1 MKHLKQSSLALAISF
16 ASNLLI
22 VTHSQAA
29 GINSSSDIAEM
40 SNITISGNAQMGGAV
55 SASMGTVVAEQ
66 IAQRPISRAGEI
78 LETVPGL
85 IVTQHSGEG
94 KANQYFLRGFNLDHG
109 TDMATFIDGMPVN
122 NRTHAHGQ
130 GYTDINFII
139 PEMIESLDYSK
150 GPYYG
155 KEGDY
160 ANAGAVRMH
169 SKSSMDDT
177 LIKIGFGQFGYQ
189 RVLLAGGTNDLF
201 SDGDRFIAALDT
213 TRYDGPWDVAQE
225 QEKYSAMAKYTFGN
239 AVNGGNISFMGF
251 DNTWTATD
259 QVPQRYIDNGGDR
272 YDSLDDTTGGDTHRY
287 SVSYEGWHD
296 IAGKSLQSNMYAVDY
311 GLDLFSNYTYAI
323 DPVNGDQIRQ
333 YDERKIIGGSL
344 LFDVLPTAKGEWQL
358 GMDVRHDN
366 IGDVSLSATTKRDV
380 REVLIRHKVEET
392 GLGLFL
398 QNNHNWTNNFRTQI
412 GARIDYLQ
420 ADVENRLTG
429 EKSDANDSMVSPKF
443 NAIYSA
449 TETTHIFFNYG
460 QGYHSNDARGFSE
473 GSRATNG
480 KADVFARS
488 EGADIGV
495 QSQLTDTLQLA
506 ASLWWLTL
514 DSELVFVGDNGETE
528 ASDKS
533 ERKGVEAS
541 IFWQPQSWLI
551 IDSDVALSQARLQPS
566 GQSDQYIPG
575 AIERVFSLGVAVHD
589 FGQWDA
595 GLRLRHFGDFALNE
609 DNSERADAV
618 TMLNAQLGYD
628 FTTSLS
634 GSVEVLNITNE
645 EGNDITY
652 LYDSRL
658 PAVNG
663 NPAEVTDVE
672 DVHLHPTE
680 PRMVRASL
688 AYRF

>member
-1 MKHLKQSSLALAISF
+1 MKNIKQSSLALAISL

-22 VTHSQAA
+22 SANAQAA
-29 GINSSSDIAEM
+29 GINSSTDITEL
-40 SNITISGNAQMGGAV
+40 SNITISGSAQMGDAV

-66 IAQRPISRAGEI
+66 IEQRPISRAGEI

-109 TDMATFIDGMPVN
+109 TDMATFMDGMPIN

-155 KEGDY
+155 KEGDF

-169 SKSSMDDT
+169 SKSTMDDT

-189 RVLLAGGTNDLF
+189 RLLLAGGANDIF
-201 SDGDRFIAALDT
+201 SDGDSFVAALDT

-225 QEKYSAMAKYTFGN
+225 QEKYSAMAKYTFGD

-251 DNTWTATD
+251 DNTWIATD
-259 QVPQRYIDNGGDR
+259 QIPQRYIDNGGDR
-272 YDSLDDTTGGDTHRY
+272 YDSLDDTVGGDTHRY
-287 SVSYEGWHD
+287 SVNYEGWHD
-296 IAGKSLQSNMYAVDY
+296 VTGRTLQSNVYVIDY
-311 GLDLFSNYTYAI
+311 GLELFANHTYAT
-323 DPVNGDQIRQ
+323 DPINGDQIRQ

-344 LFDVLPTAKGEWQL
+344 LFDVLPTDNGEWQL
-358 GMDVRHDN
+358 GVDVRHDH
-366 IGDVSLSATTKRDV
+366 IGDVSLSATTKRET

-398 QNNHNWTNNFRTQI
+398 QNNHRWTDNFRTQI
-412 GARIDYLQ
+412 GARFDYLQ

-429 EKSDANDSMVSPKF
+429 EKNDASDAMVSPKI
-443 NAIYSA
+443 NAIYS
-449 TETTHIFFNYG
+449 TSDTTHWFANYG

-473 GSRATNG
+473 GSHASDE

-495 QSQLTDTLQLA
+495 QTQLTDTLQLA

-514 DSELVFVGDNGETE
+514 ESELIFVGDNGETE

-533 ERKGVEAS
+533 ERKGVEGS

-551 IDSDVALSQARLQPS
+551 IDSDIAFSQARLQPK
-566 GQSDQYIPG
+566 GQGEQYIPG
-575 AIERVFSLGVAVHD
+575 AIERVFSLGISVHD

-628 FTTSLS
+628 FSQRLS
-634 GSVEVLNITNE
+634 ASFDVINLTNE

-652 LYDSRL
+652 LYESRL
-658 PAVNG
+658 PG
-663 NPAEVTDVE
+663 ESDDVE

-680 PRMVRASL
+680 PRMVRGSI

>member
-40 SNITISGNAQMGGAV
+40 SNITISGNAQTGGAV

-155 KEGDY
+155 KEGDF

-272 YDSLDDTTGGDTHRY
+272 YDSLDDTTGGDSHRY

-296 IAGKSLQSNMYAVDY
+296 IAGKSLQSNVYVVDY

-398 QNNHNWTNNFRTQI
+398 QNNHNWTNTFRTQI